1 MKRWAFYLLLG
12 MLPVLGGCGR
22 EQVPD
27 NMILTHKMVQAAQ
40 GKAPQE
46 VKPVPV
52 ELSVLSKGM
61 EKDSHGNIIYPYF
74 EMKYDIAKDE
84 KTFPYDHPDI
94 VVGDAHY
101 MTQIND
107 WYMHF
112 NNYYDKTVV
121 IEGYFLTIN
130 GHYFIGRNG
139 PTCPTAQA
147 GMWILNLIPG
157 RISQAIF
164 MEIHG
169 SGSMGSSVRERD
181 IFPRTSLRPSIIW
194 KRSRW
199 KRSLITGKEPL
210 LIEKSTALCTGI
222 AIGTCKKSCCLT
234 GGGFSFGIRVVK
246 SLVYMI
252 K

>member
-1 MKRWAFYLLLG
+1 MERKRALRLKRWAFYPLLG

-27 NMILTHKMVQAAQ
+27 NMILTHKTVQAAQ

-52 ELSVLSKGM
+52 EPSVLSKGM

-112 NNYYDKTVV
+112 NNYHDKTVV

-139 PTCPTAQA
+139 PTCPY
-147 GMWILNLIPG
+147 
-157 RISQAIF
+157 
-164 MEIHG
+164 
-169 SGSMGSSVRERD
+169 
-181 IFPRTSLRPSIIW
+181 
-194 KRSRW
+194 
-199 KRSLITGKEPL
+199 
-210 LIEKSTALCTGI
+210 CTG
-222 AIGTCKKSCCLT
+222 GYVDFEFNS
-234 GGGFSFGIRVVK
+234 R
-246 SLVYMI
+246 
-252 K
+252 

>member
-1 MKRWAFYLLLG
+1 
-12 MLPVLGGCGR
+12 
-22 EQVPD
+22 
-27 NMILTHKMVQAAQ
+27 MILTHKTVQAAQ

-46 VKPVPV
+46 VKPVSV
-52 ELSVLSKGM
+52 EPSVLSKGM
-61 EKDSHGNIIYPYF
+61 EKDSQGNIIYPYF

-112 NNYYDKTVV
+112 NNYHDKTVV
-121 IEGYFLTIN
+121 IEGYFLTMGI
-130 GHYFIGRNG
+130 ISSDAMDR
-139 PTCPTAQA
+139 PVLTAQA
-147 GMWILNLIPG
+147 GMWILNSIPD

-169 SGSMGSSVRERD
+169 SGSMGSFVREWD
-181 IFPRTSLRPSIIW
+181 IFPKTSLRPSIIW

-234 GGGFSFGIRVVK
+234 GGGFF
-246 SLVYMI
+246 
-252 K
+252 

>member
-22 EQVPD
+22 EQVAD
-27 NMILTHKMVQAAQ
+27 NMILTHKTVQAAQ

-46 VKPVPV
+46 VKPVSV
-52 ELSVLSKGM
+52 EPSVLSKGM
-61 EKDSHGNIIYPYF
+61 EKDSQGNIIYPYF

-112 NNYYDKTVV
+112 NNYHDKTVV

-130 GHYFIGRNG
+130 GHYFIGRN
-139 PTCPTAQA
+139 
-147 GMWILNLIPG
+147 
-157 RISQAIF
+157 
-164 MEIHG
+164 
-169 SGSMGSSVRERD
+169 
-181 IFPRTSLRPSIIW
+181 
-194 KRSRW
+194 
-199 KRSLITGKEPL
+199 
-210 LIEKSTALCTGI
+210 
-222 AIGTCKKSCCLT
+222 
-234 GGGFSFGIRVVK
+234 
-246 SLVYMI
+246 
-252 K
+252 